1 VDTRPGKSSLF
12 RKYPRRGAWVVTM
25 YLASLV
31 LFVIAIFLPFTSVTK
46 LWVFDNQVSVI
57 RGLIILWHSDEI
69 FLFLILF
76 VFTVAFPFVKI
87 NTMLV
92 LWLWPR
98 LEAEQTRQMYRFVSH
113 MGKWSMLDVFV
124 VAILVLTLKS
134 GSIASIKIEDGYFL
148 FFVSV
153 MLTQF
158 ATFRTNK
165 AVAYLKP

>member
-1 VDTRPGKSSLF
+1 MDTRPGKSSLF

-46 LWVFDNQVSVI
+46 LWVFDNQISVI

-92 LWLWPR
+92 LWLNDENMSLCTPDPFNVGR
-98 LEAEQTRQMYRFVSH
+98 LLC
-113 MGKWSMLDVFV
+113 WSWGDWVDNRVGF
-124 VAILVLTLKS
+124 
-134 GSIASIKIEDGYFL
+134 ASCDRP
-148 FFVSV
+148 VCR
-153 MLTQF
+153 
-158 ATFRTNK
+158 RT
-165 AVAYLKP
+165 